1 MIEVRV
7 VEADFDIG
15 VESDRLIADG
25 IGGIATF
32 VGIVRG
38 GGGLVSLTL
47 DHYPAMTER
56 ALRVLADQAAARW
69 AVMTIT
75 IIHRV
80 GTLYPGERIVFVGT
94 ASPHRAPALEA
105 CAYLIDRLKTDAPFW
120 KCETFADGR
129 ADWVEAREND
139 AAAVARWA

>member
-7 VEADFDIG
+7 IEADFDIG
-15 VESDRLIADG
+15 VESARLIADG
-25 IGGIATF
+25 IGGIAAF

-56 ALRVLADQAAARW
+56 VLRALADQAAARW
-69 AVMTIT
+69 AVDAIT

-94 ASPHRAPALEA
+94 ASPHRGAALEA
-105 CAYLIDRLKTDAPFW
+105 CAYLIDRLKIDAPFW
-120 KCETFADGR
+120 KRETFADGR
-129 ADWVEAREND
+129 AEWVEARPND
-139 AAAVARWA
+139 AAAAARWA

>member
-7 VEADFDIG
+7 SQADFDVG
-15 VESDRLIADG
+15 VESNRLIADG

-56 ALRVLADQAAARW
+56 ALRALADQAAARW
-69 AVMTIT
+69 AVNAIT
-75 IIHRV
+75 IIHRF

-94 ASPHRAPALEA
+94 ASPHRAASLEA

-120 KCETFADGR
+120 KCETFTDGC
-129 ADWVEAREND
+129 ADWVEARPDD
-139 AAAVARWA
+139 AAAAAHWA

>member
-7 VEADFDIG
+7 IEADFDIG

-25 IGGIATF
+25 IGGIAAF

-56 ALRVLADQAAARW
+56 VLRALADQAAARW
-69 AVMTIT
+69 AVDAIT

-94 ASPHRAPALEA
+94 ASPHRGAALEA
-105 CAYLIDRLKTDAPFW
+105 CAYLIDRLKIDAPFW
-120 KCETFADGR
+120 KRETFADGR
-129 ADWVEAREND
+129 AGWVEARPDD
-139 AAAVARWA
+139 AGAAARWA

>member
-1 MIEVRV
+1 MIDVRV
-7 VEADFDIG
+7 AESDFDIG
-15 VESDRLIADG
+15 VEGDRLIADG

-47 DHYPAMTER
+47 DHYPAMAER
-56 ALRVLADQAAARW
+56 ALRALADQAAARW
-69 AVMTIT
+69 AVNAIT

-94 ASPHRAPALEA
+94 ASPHRAASLEA
-105 CAYLIDRLKTDAPFW
+105 
-120 KCETFADGR
+120 
-129 ADWVEAREND
+129 
-139 AAAVARWA
+139 